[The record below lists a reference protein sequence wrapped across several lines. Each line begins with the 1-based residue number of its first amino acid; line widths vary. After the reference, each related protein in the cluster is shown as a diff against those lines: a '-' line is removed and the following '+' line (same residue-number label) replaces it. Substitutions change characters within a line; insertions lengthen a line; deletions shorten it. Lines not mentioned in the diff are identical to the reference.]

1 MNRVFDYNGSHVS
14 PSKPVKTLKTV
25 KKHLMVDS
33 ADRDTTKFFTNGDFV
48 VYLPRVYENVV
59 SLRLMGAEFP
69 LMVKSAFSPGAITHS
84 VSDGQNLS
92 KTVWTGDIPITT
104 TPFYLLV
111 EIEGFNK
118 TDECAINGNRSGFSN
133 SYYAKVPVDQFGTT
147 QYNDHSAQENVAHLS
162 PAIGKLDRLH
172 IRTRLHTQQGSNEGF
187 LYWTNNGAYA
197 GFVPE
202 NEKGAEFSLSFEI
215 EYLDNVFDDFSS
227 IETRVS
233 ERG

>member
-1 MNRVFDYNGSHVS
+1 
-14 PSKPVKTLKTV
+14 
-25 KKHLMVDS
+25 
-33 ADRDTTKFFTNGDFV
+33 
-48 VYLPRVYENVV
+48 
-59 SLRLMGAEFP
+59 
-69 LMVKSAFSPGAITHS
+69 MVKSAFSPGAITHS

-187 LYWTNNGAYA
+187 LYWTNDGAYA
-197 GFVPE
+197 GLVPE